1 MKVLMLNSQD
11 CEQSD
16 RVLGVFDNYDFIYA
30 YIYNHFDEIFGEGEL
45 ENYLEDCEIETPIEV
60 FEYLTQGDIIRVDT
74 FPANP
79 V

>member
-11 CEQSD
+11 YGQSD
-16 RVLGVFDNYDFIYA
+16 RVLGVFDDYDFIYA
-30 YIYNHFDEIFGEGEL
+30 YVYNHFDEIFGEGEL

-60 FEYLTQGDIIRVDT
+60 YEYLTQDDIIRVDT
-74 FPANP
+74 FPTNP